1 MASRE
6 ATTKAGRTEPDR
18 RDGRTDYLLMASLMA
33 PIVLAMVGV
42 VAMMM
47 SSMPHKERIEVADMR
62 WERTVAISEIV
73 PTRHEGWEFPE
84 GARLISAEKRAYQ
97 YVRKMYQYR
106 GTPIYADWYVYE
118 TDDLTQTGTAS
129 ESGGR
134 DDEMKWPEPKLGDG
148 QSVGQREQRL
158 TVTTPD
164 GTEHEVSQEIWDS
177 LRVGDSVDATVTADG
192 KIVFAEGIQSGDAVG
207 QKSERAPASDQ
218 REEEARRA
226 DEELYLL
233 QQNEAANL
241 AATSGA

>member
-1 MASRE
+1 MAGIDATAKAEGTRPDGWGSRNDW
-6 ATTKAGRTEPDR
+6 TI
-18 RDGRTDYLLMASLMA
+18 LMAALMVPISLTIA
-33 PIVLAMVGV
+33 EIVAMVP
-42 VAMMM
+42 
-47 SSMPHKERIEVADMR
+47 SMPHKERIEVADMR
-62 WERTVAISEIV
+62 WERTVAISEVV

-97 YVRKMYQYR
+97 YIRKRYQYL

-118 TDDLTQTGTAS
+118 TDDLTQVDTAY

-134 DDEMKWPEPKLGDG
+134 DDEMKWPKPRLEES
-148 QSVGQREQRL
+148 QSEGERIQRL
-158 TVTTPD
+158 TVTSSD

-177 LRVGDSVDATVTADG
+177 LHVGDVIEATVSDDG
-192 KIVFAEGIQSGDAVG
+192 RITQVEAVPSDDAVG
-207 QKSERAPASDQ
+207 QGSERTTASDQ
-218 REEEARRA
+218 QEEEARRE